1 MQAWTEGVGASPVDQ
16 FEAVPHSPDFACEL
30 LPPGPYQ
37 VSHPAACATPAEP
50 NITVASEIVSDRTTR
65 RLAVMARA
73 PFQLPPRVGA
83 RGTAALENSNPL
95 AALEVPAPIPT

>member
-1 MQAWTEGVGASPVDQ
+1 MQAGTEGVGASPVDQ
-16 FEAVPHSPDFACEL
+16 LEAGPHSPDFACEL
-30 LPPGPYQ
+30 LPPGPDP
-37 VSHPAACATPAEP
+37 VSHPAAGAPPAEP

-73 PFQLPPRVGA
+73 PFRLSPRVGA
-83 RGTAALENSNPL
+83 RGTAAHETINPL

>member
-16 FEAVPHSPDFACEL
+16 FEAAPHSPGVACEL
-30 LPPGPYQ
+30 SPPGLYQ
-37 VSHPAACATPAEP
+37 VSHPAACAPPAEP
-50 NITVASEIVSDRTTR
+50 NITAASEIVSDRTTR

-73 PFQLPPRVGA
+73 PFRLSPRVVA
-83 RGTAALENSNPL
+83 RGTAAHETINPL